1 MTSDL
6 SRAPDTFRPQQDDL
20 DAALRGGVIG
30 GAAID
35 VYEIEPLPADHP
47 IWDAPNFLMTVRA
60 PSHHHNRARRW
71 VSFRTALLLGTKSLS
86 VSSRQLDI

>member
-1 MTSDL
+1 M
-6 SRAPDTFRPQQDDL
+6 

-35 VYEIEPLPADHP
+35 VYEVEPLPADHP

-60 PSHHHNRARRW
+60 GSHHHNRARRW
-71 VSFRTALLLGTKSLS
+71 VSFRTAFLLDPGGIAACLARLSLS
-86 VSSRQLDI
+86 VSPRHEM